1 MPINVKIKGA
11 KKKHLL
17 VDKCG
22 KIDCPIHGLK
32 QDAKVLNDEADPA
45 KAAIDAQKQKVERER
60 ETLKKQKAQYDIRKA
75 QKALATINTESMSA
89 RKSKN
94 NEKLGYGQ
102 KHTKAALLDFQ
113 KDAVVV
119 SKLD

>member
-22 KIDCPIHGLK
+22 MVDCPIHGIQK
-32 QDAKVLNDEADPA
+32 EPKVLKDEVDPA

-89 RKSKN
+89 RKSK
-94 NEKLGYGQ
+94 
-102 KHTKAALLDFQ
+102 TK
-113 KDAVVV
+113 KN
-119 SKLD
+119 